1 MSTQSWVRSFLEIRS
16 LFFRKLFWPTTVQDK
31 LTRISVAHSSY
42 QCDGWVEAAESNA
55 EEQHSSWK
63 RELMNNEYSGYCR
76 KTYRGVDR
84 EEAERWLGQG
94 LSDLALHPGQAGRCG
109 TSPSSALR
117 ARCPSRSSRPRSRVH
132 PVAASKSFNRFPSRT
147 PPSSAYLEE
156 LHAVLDG
163 LLFGRFRGHRE
174 ELLDCH
180 CARREHFRVQTH
192 VLKHTL
198 FNERIFKQMVYNCR
212 RKISNI

>member
-1 MSTQSWVRSFLEIRS
+1 M
-16 LFFRKLFWPTTVQDK
+16 
-31 LTRISVAHSSY
+31 
-42 QCDGWVEAAESNA
+42 
-55 EEQHSSWK
+55 
-63 RELMNNEYSGYCR
+63 
-76 KTYRGVDR
+76 
-84 EEAERWLGQG
+84 
-94 LSDLALHPGQAGRCG
+94 
-109 TSPSSALR
+109 R

-212 RKISNI
+212 RKNLQYQSFELLLCELTLHSHVWQNVSSLPSGTRPECRNHRDCKDGSSSPHCIDQLCLNSFNSPRFASSSL